1 MLGEGNFSR
10 KPKILIQNPKFQ
22 YKTPNFSTKP
32 KISVQKPTFQYK
44 TQNFS
49 TKPKI
54 LVQNPSCKNIS
65 VPIGAGNCIV
75 LVVLSLPAEPSGVGF
90 PAWVCDFSLYHI
102 VQNFSQAH
110 PASNSL
116 ASWGSPRGVK
126 VVKAWGWHFTLNLV
140 PRFKMSGVLHLFY
153 TCSTPVLRLFYAC
166 STSVLRLFYTC
177 STPVLHLFYI
187 CSTPV
192 PLARLQDP
200 QGQIYLYHQPWL

>member
-1 MLGEGNFSR
+1 MLGEGNFST
-10 KPKILIQNPKFQ
+10 KPKILVQNPK
-22 YKTPNFSTKP
+22 
-32 KISVQKPTFQYK
+32 FQYK

-54 LVQNPSCKNIS
+54 SVQNPSCKNIS

-116 ASWGSPRGVK
+116 ASWGSSRGVK

-153 TCSTPVLRLFYAC
+153 TCSTTVLH
-166 STSVLRLFYTC
+166 LFYTC
-177 STPVLHLFYI
+177 SPCTPSWPTGANMPLPSTLTIVRAPLLLLLFYPEERGG
-187 CSTPV
+187 SFRKTLV
-192 PLARLQDP
+192 NVS
-200 QGQIYLYHQPWL
+200 